1 MAVPGDAV
9 VTRNTAYQH
18 RLALALAASAFLH
31 LALMLGVAIKPPAS
45 RAIPQAV
52 IEARLVKLPAA
63 AEPASAPKPPAAPA
77 IQIPAEQDQ
86 PAKAVVEAAPLPTHE
101 APPAQAGPLPA
112 AETPGPSSPR
122 PALET
127 RIAEDPTYY
136 QASQLDEMPKKQWAS
151 EERPDFP
158 EEAHRENVEGHATL
172 ELRIDEYGVVRGVRV
187 VEESPPGFAWGKS
200 ADAFFRARRFDPAIK
215 GGRAVKSRML
225 YRVSY
230 ILTDLEISPESP
242 VKPAE

>member
-9 VTRNTAYQH
+9 VTRNAAHQH

-31 LALMLGVAIKPPAS
+31 LALILGVAIKPSAS
-45 RAIPQAV
+45 RAVPQTV

-63 AEPASAPKPPAAPA
+63 AEPATAPKPPAAPA
-77 IQIPAEQDQ
+77 IQLPAEQVQ
-86 PAKAVVEAAPLPTHE
+86 PAPAVAETVPLPAHE
-101 APPAQAGPLPA
+101 VPLAQAGPPPA
-112 AETPGPSSPR
+112 VAPPGPSSPR

-136 QASQLDEMPKKQWAS
+136 QASELDEMPKKQWAS

-172 ELRIDEYGVVRGVRV
+172 ELRIDEYGVVRDVRV

-215 GGRAVKSRML
+215 GGRAVKSRMQ

-230 ILTDLEISPESP
+230 ILTDLEITPASPQKP
-242 VKPAE
+242 VE